1 MRKLW
6 VPVLCV
12 MMLLPGLAIGAEQEV
27 KFRVYVLLATKQGD
41 QIDPQINKQVR
52 AYLKKSFGS
61 RYSSFRQLDSRLLKV
76 DLDQT
81 VEMPLPDESTL
92 GLRFRDIHGEFVK
105 LTMTIKDLRTTIRI
119 RNGGLFFQAG
129 HRYKNG
135 MLILAISATL
145 GSKPA
150 AVEAPKV
157 LPAPPAPKPAAIA
170 PAPGEAAIESGTK

>member
-1 MRKLW
+1 MRKVW
-6 VPVLCV
+6 VPVLFF
-12 MMLLPGLAIGAEQEV
+12 MMLLPAMVNGAEQEV

-61 RYSSFRQLDSRLLKV
+61 RYSSFRQLDSRLLKA
-76 DLDQT
+76 DLDET

-105 LTMTIKDLRTTIRI
+105 LTMSIKDLTTTIRI

-145 GSKPA
+145 GDKPVPQSA
-150 AVEAPKV
+150 LKASPVRPGPR
-157 LPAPPAPKPAAIA
+157 PATIA
-170 PAPGEAAIESGTK
+170 PAPPEAAIENGAK